1 MWNPTGD
8 EKERERTEYGG
19 GLGGGDEQTGA
30 RLGRPN
36 SLGSRKGREVS
47 AAAGEKAWR

>member
-1 MWNPTGD
+1 MGMN
-8 EKERERTEYGG
+8 RV
-19 GLGGGDEQTGA
+19 TGA
-30 RLGRPN
+30 RPGRPD